1 MPSILF
7 TVDDLVLQTR
17 QMLDEMNRDSVSTD
31 DDILPA
37 LNRGQLY
44 AFDILTRRYPDPI
57 LAHQVLKSVGA
68 QEEYDIPEN
77 VFEDRVQKL
86 ETIIPSTLGRGTFRE
101 LQRISYRDLSL
112 YESAS
117 LTNVPLYY
125 CVVGRKLRI
134 IPASSGAYDFRMW
147 YLRNP
152 ESLVSPQGRI
162 NMLTPAQ
169 NYVILDS
176 VGSSLTTESD
186 QLGSYVNL
194 VDGQTGEIRGT
205 LQIQILA
212 ANKVTFRAAPTRT
225 TVLNRP
231 VSGSLSSLNP
241 QQDDYLAPVTGT
253 CVPFF
258 GQPVSNF
265 LIQFA
270 VAEISRKLGSAADA
284 EEKVLE
290 KFEKQISSTWAGR
303 ETQLRIKKRNPNFG
317 VPTKRWFYE

>member
-1 MPSILF
+1 MPTILY
-7 TVDDLVLQTR
+7 TTDNLVSQVR
-17 QMLDEMNRDSVSTD
+17 SMLDELNRDSVDTD
-31 DDILPA
+31 TDILPA
-37 LNRGQLY
+37 LNRGQVY
-44 AFDILTRRYPDPI
+44 AFDILTRRYPEPI
-57 LAHQVLKSVGA
+57 LAYETLTMVGS
-68 QEEYDIPEN
+68 QEEYDIPKT
-77 VFEDRVQKL
+77 VFEDRIQKL
-86 ETIIPSTLGRGTFRE
+86 EVIIPSGSGKATYRE
-101 LQRISYRDLSL
+101 IQRISYRDLNL

-125 CVVGRKLRI
+125 AIIGRKMRI
-134 IPASSGAYDFRMW
+134 IPASSGTYNVRMW

-152 ESLVSPQGRI
+152 EALVLPQGRI
-162 NMLTPAQ
+162 NLLTAAS

-231 VSGSLSSLNP
+231 VSGSLSDLSP
-241 QQDDYLAPVTGT
+241 AQDDYLAPIEGT
-253 CVPFF
+253 CVPYY

-270 VAEISRKLGSAADA
+270 VAEITRKLGGQADT
-284 EEKVLE
+284 EEKILD
-290 KFEKQISSTWAGR
+290 KFEKQVEKTWAGR
-303 ETQLRIKKRNPNFG
+303 ETQLRIKKRNSNFG
-317 VPTKRWFYE
+317 VPTRRWFYE